1 MSYILFRHGMGRIAP
16 TIKQAVQDMEER
28 LTRQHQRD
36 KTVDFNEPC
45 ILTKGVRHRR
55 YVRTYRIY
63 KTRDGRVTLQPAEW
77 WQGQRDDLVG
87 VPMEQIHEME
97 GR

>member
-1 MSYILFRHGMGRIAP
+1 MSYILFRHSMGRVSP

-36 KTVDFNEPC
+36 KTVDFSEPC
-45 ILTKGVRHRR
+45 ILVKGKKKRA
-55 YVRTYRIY
+55 YLRTYRIY
-63 KTRDGRVTLQPAEW
+63 KKDGRVVLRPADW
-77 WQGQRDDLVG
+77 WEGQRDDLVG
-87 VPMEQIHEME
+87 VPMERINEMD

>member
-1 MSYILFRHGMGRIAP
+1 MGYILFRHSMGRVAP

-36 KTVDFNEPC
+36 KTVDFSEPC
-45 ILTKGVRHRR
+45 ILVKGKKKRA
-55 YVRTYRIY
+55 YLRTYRIY
-63 KTRDGRVTLQPAEW
+63 RKDGRVVLRPAEW
-77 WQGQRDDLVG
+77 YEGQRDDLVG
-87 VPMEQIHEME
+87 VPMERINEME

>member
-1 MSYILFRHGMGRIAP
+1 MSYILFRHSMGRVAP

-36 KTVDFNEPC
+36 KTVDFSEPC
-45 ILTKGVRHRR
+45 ILVKGKKKRA
-55 YVRTYRIY
+55 YLRTYRIY
-63 KTRDGRVTLQPAEW
+63 KKDGRVVLRPAEW
-77 WQGQRDDLVG
+77 YEGQRDDLVG
-87 VPMEQIHEME
+87 VPMERIHEMD